1 MMTDE
6 RRVEATTRGV
16 GLIGT
21 GAVALVFGVL
31 LGVPVITTIGLLLL
45 AVVGLGFAVLTAEAR
60 AAERGGLHLIRRVIP
75 HPVTVGQAAVVE
87 ISLASASTWS
97 RLDNIDI
104 SEQAARELSGP
115 GGLRARVHRARGSLR
130 LSYRIEPERRGRW
143 VIGPLQVQR
152 LDAFG
157 AARWSGPLGPPM
169 RVAVRPKISPL
180 AVDTR
185 TASTDLDRAA
195 TGSRMPAADDA
206 LLRDYRMGDDL
217 RRVHWR
223 SSARR
228 NELVVRQDER
238 SARRPVSVV
247 LDIPPDDAAAEWS
260 ISVAASVA
268 VALVRSGHRV
278 RLLGGDVLGSSTDHH
293 HPDTEGIAIDALLD
307 QTVDLSL
314 PRTRMIRDAWLEVA
328 IDTLSREGGGAE
340 LVFAVV
346 GGLDP
351 DALAALARL
360 GDANLG
366 WAMVRSG
373 QGGRSATDEET
384 HTLEALR
391 RAGWTVCAVHVGE
404 PVSSCWDRLLG
415 SDERAGSLR

>member
-1 MMTDE
+1 MASQ

-21 GAVALVFGVL
+21 GAIALVFGVL
-31 LGVPVITTIGLLLL
+31 LGLPVVTAVGVLLL
-45 AVVGLGFAVLTAEAR
+45 AVVGFGFAVLATEAR
-60 AAERGGLHLIRRVIP
+60 AAERGGLDLVRRVVP
-75 HPVTVGQAAVVE
+75 HPVTVGQTAVVE
-87 ISLASASTWS
+87 IALTSASSWT
-97 RLDNIDI
+97 RLDNIDVA
-104 SEQAARELSGP
+104 EQAARELSGP
-115 GGLRARVHRARGSLR
+115 GGLRARVHRGRGSLR
-130 LSYRIEPERRGRW
+130 LTYQIEPEHRGRW
-143 VIGPLQVQR
+143 MVGPLQVQR

-157 AARWSGPLGPPM
+157 TARWSGPLGPPM
-169 RVAVRPKISPL
+169 RVAVRPRTSPL
-180 AVDTR
+180 TVDTR

-195 TGSRMPAADDA
+195 SGSRMPAADDA
-206 LLRDYRMGDDL
+206 LLRDYRTGDDL

-228 NELVVRQDER
+228 NELLVRQDER

-247 LDIPPDDAAAEWS
+247 LDIPSDDGAAEWS

-278 RLLGGDVLGSSTDHH
+278 RLLGGDVLGAATDHH
-293 HPDTEGIAIDALLD
+293 HPDTEGMAIDALLD

-314 PRTRMIRDAWLEVA
+314 PRTRMIRDAWLRVA
-328 IDTLSREGGGAE
+328 IDTLSQEGGGAE

-360 GDANLG
+360 GDSNLG
-366 WAMVRSG
+366 WAMVREGSSE
-373 QGGRSATDEET
+373 RAANDEET
-384 HTLEALR
+384 HTLKALR
-391 RAGWTVCAVHVGE
+391 RAGWTACAVQVGE
-404 PVSSCWDRLLG
+404 PVSQCWDRLRG